1 MVRAVIFAFVAW
13 GSVGLLGTFLLAF
26 FDPDISGVWKIAIVH
41 GSGVVVGVGLIHY
54 FGSRSGKSKS
64 NDDLMSQKAQII
76 EKYGD
81 DAASRARLIAANFNA
96 EGIDDAAVA
105 WRRVAKQIVKDRT

>member
-13 GSVGLLGTFLLAF
+13 GSVGFLGTFLLAF
-26 FDPDISGVWKIAIVH
+26 VDPDIPAVWKMAIVH
-41 GSGVVVGVGLIHY
+41 GSGVIVGIGLLHY
-54 FGSRSGKSKS
+54 FGGRSGNSEA
-64 NDDLMSQKAQII
+64 DADLISQQAQII

-81 DAASRARLIAANFNA
+81 DAASQARLIAVNFKA

-105 WRRVAKQIVKDRT
+105 WMRVAKRIEKDRN